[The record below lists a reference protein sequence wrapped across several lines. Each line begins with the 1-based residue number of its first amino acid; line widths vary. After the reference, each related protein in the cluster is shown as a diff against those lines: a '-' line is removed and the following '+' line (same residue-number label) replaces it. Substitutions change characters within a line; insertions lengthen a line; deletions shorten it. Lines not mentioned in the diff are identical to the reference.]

1 MFDRQRATGPRT
13 VSNLASPPSD
23 RAAAARVK
31 KSRGTQPVTAK
42 NVHSRT
48 ALRLGLRLVAE
59 SPLPESTHTQH

>member
-1 MFDRQRATGPRT
+1 MFERQRATGPRT
-13 VSNLASPPSD
+13 VSILASPSD

-48 ALRLGLRLVAE
+48 ALPAGGYGSLPSRL
-59 SPLPESTHTQH
+59 

>member
-1 MFDRQRATGPRT
+1 MFEPQRATCLRT
-13 VSNLASPPSD
+13 VSNLASPSD

-48 ALRLGLRLVAE
+48 SLRLGLRLVAE
-59 SPLPESTHTQH
+59 SPLTGVTHTQH